1 MVSGVNEMSLM
12 HWYRRV
18 TESKTALQKKLEVSE
33 QTNRI
38 LREEVKTLKELLY
51 GIELEYTAKIL
62 KK

>member
-1 MVSGVNEMSLM
+1 MSLM
-12 HWYRRV
+12 HWFRQV

>member
-1 MVSGVNEMSLM
+1 M
-12 HWYRRV
+12 HWFRQV

-38 LREEVKTLKELLY
+38 LREEVKALKELLY

>member
-12 HWYRRV
+12 NWYRQM
-18 TESKTALQKKLEVSE
+18 TESKTALQKKLKASE
-33 QTNRI
+33 ETNRI

-51 GIELEYTAKIL
+51 GIELEYTARIL

>member
-1 MVSGVNEMSLM
+1 MSLM
-12 HWYRRV
+12 HWYRQI
-18 TESKTALQKKLEVSE
+18 TESKAALQKKLEASE

-38 LREEVKTLKELLY
+38 LREEVKMLKELLY

>member
-1 MVSGVNEMSLM
+1 MVDGENRMSLM
-12 HWYRRV
+12 HWYRKI
-18 TESKTALQKKLEVSE
+18 TESKTALQTKLEASE

-51 GIELEYTAKIL
+51 GIELDYRAKIL

>member
-1 MVSGVNEMSLM
+1 M
-12 HWYRRV
+12 HWFRQV

>member
-1 MVSGVNEMSLM
+1 MSLLNIF
-12 HWYRRV
+12 RCK
-18 TESKTALQKKLEVSE
+18 TDEISKLKEE
-33 QTNRI
+33 NRI

>member
-12 HWYRRV
+12 NWYRQM
-18 TESKTALQKKLEVSE
+18 TESKSTLQRKLKASE
-33 QTNRI
+33 ETNRI

-51 GIELEYTAKIL
+51 GIELEYTARIL

>member
-1 MVSGVNEMSLM
+1 MVSGGNRMSLM
-12 HWYRRV
+12 HWYRQV
-18 TESKTALQKKLEVSE
+18 TESKTALQKKLEASE

>member
-1 MVSGVNEMSLM
+1 MSLM